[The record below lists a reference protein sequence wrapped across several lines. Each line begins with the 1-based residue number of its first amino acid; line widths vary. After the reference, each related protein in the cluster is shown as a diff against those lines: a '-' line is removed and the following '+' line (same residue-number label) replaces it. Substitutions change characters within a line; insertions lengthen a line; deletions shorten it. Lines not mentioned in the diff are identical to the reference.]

1 MPAAFQPSI
10 RRFALAHF
18 ASAWALFAFA
28 ATPLMARGEE
38 PPASAPTAGA
48 PASAPVEA
56 TDGEP
61 APAPVES
68 LGVPLEITKLDGAI
82 VQGRLEAIGPTLAL
96 RVENEDGTAQSQMF
110 AWDDLLMVVVRDDDE
125 TTTPAAESTL
135 RSPDAVAT
143 SDAPRF
149 RWSLSDGSEFAGRAV
164 SRDDGGVRIEIRDG
178 QIAVVPL
185 GALRSIE
192 RVGADEKSAEK
203 IAELRTQRE
212 SSDAEKASR
221 DDTAIAIRSNGPVVL
236 RGTLRSIDAKGLQFA
251 WNQREIPLAWDKLAA
266 LFMAQPEPR
275 RGSARVVMADGEVFS
290 GAPSGGDG
298 RRLLLKSSIFRDLEL
313 SWRGMR
319 RIELRSDKLAFL
331 SDVPAQS
338 YDFEPLFGSRWEYAR
353 DASLTGGPIMLSGRR
368 FAKGIVMHASSTL
381 TFNIAGGGAR
391 QFAATVGILDE
402 YSPQGNARV
411 RLVGDSRVLWES
423 KSIRAGEKPQDVLV
437 DLAGVKQLTLVVQ
450 RGENLDIGDHVAW
463 ASARLIR

>member
-1 MPAAFQPSI
+1 MHAEFQSSI
-10 RRFALAHF
+10 CRVAIAHF
-18 ASAWALFAFA
+18 ASAAACLAFNA
-28 ATPLMARGEE
+28 SPLIARGEV
-38 PPASAPTAGA
+38 PPASAPTTSA
-48 PASAPVEA
+48 PASAPVPT
-56 TDGEP
+56 TDDGP
-61 APAPVES
+61 ASAPVES
-68 LGVPLEITKLDGAI
+68 LGVPLEITTLDGVI

-96 RVENEDGTAQSQMF
+96 RVESEDGTAQSQIF
-110 AWDDLLMVVVRDDDE
+110 AWEDLLTVVVRDDDE
-125 TTTPAAESTL
+125 STASPGDSTA
-135 RSPDAVAT
+135 RSADAVAPT
-143 SDAPRF
+143 DAPKF

-164 SRDDGGVRIEIRDG
+164 SRDEGGVRLEIRDG

-221 DDTAIAIRSNGPVVL
+221 DDTAIAIRSNGSVVL

-298 RRLLLKSSIFRDLEL
+298 KRLLLKSSIFRDLEL

-353 DASLTGGPIMLSGRR
+353 DASLTGGPIMLGGRR
-368 FAKGIVMHASSTL
+368 YAKGIVMHASSTL

-402 YSPQGNARV
+402 YSPQGNAKV

-423 KSIRAGEKPQDVLV
+423 QRVRAGEKPQDVLV
-437 DLAGVKQLTLVVQ
+437 ELAGVKQLTLVVQ
-450 RGENLDIGDHVAW
+450 RGQNLDIGDHVAW